1 MEEEYS
7 DDAVIKK
14 RQEQIKIAKQLDEPL
29 IDVQILR
36 SSLFYGVPFTKDDMT
51 IWIKDKDIMTLPKS
65 Q

>member
-29 IDVQILR
+29 IDVQNLR